1 MKKNA
6 LTILVAIA
14 AAAILVGFFVY
25 PKNFGANVRPWR
37 LGLDLVGGTHLV
49 YEVDMANVTGAD
61 RDSVLNGL
69 RDVIEKRVNLFGVSE
84 PQVFVAKGADSYR
97 LVVEL
102 AGIKDVSEA
111 IKLIGETPLL
121 TFAEVVYETPKE
133 GKPLGA
139 SAEKGGEAS
148 TAQGEPKFLPADL
161 SGRHVSGAQL
171 NFDQLTGKPEVSI
184 SFNDEG
190 ATLFEQI
197 TAKNVGKPIAIFL
210 DGVLIEMPVVQE
222 KISGGRAQITG
233 RFTVQEA
240 KQLVERFNAG
250 ALPAPVKL
258 ISQQTIGASLGT
270 DSLKKTLLAGLVG
283 TLAVMLFMLLYY
295 RILGLYAAM
304 ALAIYVA
311 LTLGVFKAFG
321 ITMTLSGIAGFILSI
336 GMAVDANVLIFER
349 SKEEMKKGLSRM
361 SALDEGFSRAWL
373 SIRDSNVSTMLT
385 AVILYYATTGFVK
398 GFALTL
404 LIGVLMSM
412 FSAITV
418 TRTILR
424 VFTRQEKGN
433 SDMRQGKKEAQP
445 LPTSQ

>member
-1 MKKNA
+1 MANKKNA
-6 LTILVAIA
+6 LIVLVTILVVATI
-14 AAAILVGFFVY
+14 VGFFVY
-25 PKNFGANVRPWR
+25 PKNLGANVRPWR

-49 YEVDMANVTGAD
+49 YEVDMANITGVD

-121 TFAEVVYETPKE
+121 TFAEVIYEAPKE
-133 GKPLGA
+133 G
-139 SAEKGGEAS
+139 EA
-148 TAQGEPKFLPADL
+148 TMTEALTEPKFLPADL

-171 NFDQLTGKPEVSI
+171 DFDQLTGRPQVSI

-190 ATLFEQI
+190 AKLFEQI

-210 DGVLIEMPVVQE
+210 DGMLIEMPVVQE
-222 KISGGRAQITG
+222 KIAGGRAQITG
-233 RFTVQEA
+233 RFTPQEA
-240 KQLVERFNAG
+240 RQLVERFNAG

-258 ISQQTIGASLGT
+258 VSQQTVGASLGT
-270 DSLKKTLLAGLVG
+270 DSLKKTLWAGLIG

-295 RILGLYAAM
+295 RVLGLYAAL
-304 ALAIYVA
+304 ALTIYVA
-311 LTLGVFKAFG
+311 LTLGVFKLFG
-321 ITMTLSGIAGFILSI
+321 ITMTLSGVAGFILSI
-336 GMAVDANVLIFER
+336 GMAVDANILIFER

-385 AVILYYATTGFVK
+385 SIILYYATTGFVK
-398 GFALTL
+398 GFALAL

-424 VFTRQEKGN
+424 VFTRADSARE
-433 SDMRQGKKEAQP
+433 
-445 LPTSQ
+445 

>member
-1 MKKNA
+1 MKKNSAILLVGIVA
-6 LTILVAIA
+6 LAV
-14 AAAILVGFFVY
+14 LVGFFVY
-25 PKNFGANVRPWR
+25 PKNFGANTRPWR

-84 PQVFVAKGADSYR
+84 PQVFIAKGADSYR

-121 TFAEVVYETPKE
+121 TFAEVLYEKPKE
-133 GKPLGA
+133 G
-139 SAEKGGEAS
+139 E
-148 TAQGEPKFLPADL
+148 TATMPEGEPKFLPLDL

-184 SFNDEG
+184 SFNSDG
-190 ATLFEQI
+190 AKLFEDI

-210 DGVLIEMPVVQE
+210 DGILIEMPVVQE

-258 ISQQTIGASLGT
+258 VSQQTIGASLGT
-270 DSLKKTLLAGLVG
+270 DSLKRTLYAGLIG
-283 TLAVMLFMLLYY
+283 TLVVMLFMMLYY
-295 RILGLYAAM
+295 RVLGMYAAL

-311 LTLGVFKAFG
+311 LTLGVFKLFG
-321 ITMTLSGIAGFILSI
+321 VTMTLAGVAGFILSI

-385 AVILYYATTGFVK
+385 SVILYYATTGFVK

-404 LIGVLMSM
+404 FIGVLMSM

-424 VFTRQEKGN
+424 VFTRSEVQAK
-433 SDMRQGKKEAQP
+433 
-445 LPTSQ
+445 

>member
-1 MKKNA
+1 
-6 LTILVAIA
+6 
-14 AAAILVGFFVY
+14 
-25 PKNFGANVRPWR
+25 
-37 LGLDLVGGTHLV
+37 
-49 YEVDMANVTGAD
+49 MANVTGAD

-84 PQVFVAKGADSYR
+84 PQVFIAKGADSYR

-121 TFAEVVYETPKE
+121 TFAEVLYEKPKE
-133 GKPLGA
+133 G
-139 SAEKGGEAS
+139 E
-148 TAQGEPKFLPADL
+148 TATMPEGEPKFLPLDL

-184 SFNDEG
+184 SFNSDG
-190 ATLFEQI
+190 AKLFEDI

-210 DGVLIEMPVVQE
+210 DGILIEMPVVQE

-258 ISQQTIGASLGT
+258 VSQQTIGASLGT
-270 DSLKKTLLAGLVG
+270 DSLKRTLYAGLIG
-283 TLAVMLFMLLYY
+283 TLVVMLFMMLYY
-295 RILGLYAAM
+295 RVLGMYAAL

-311 LTLGVFKAFG
+311 LTLGVFKLFG
-321 ITMTLSGIAGFILSI
+321 VTMTLAGVAGFILSI
-336 GMAVDANVLIFER
+336 GMAVD
-349 SKEEMKKGLSRM
+349 
-361 SALDEGFSRAWL
+361 
-373 SIRDSNVSTMLT
+373 
-385 AVILYYATTGFVK
+385 LYYATTGFVK

-404 LIGVLMSM
+404 FIGVLMSM

-424 VFTRQEKGN
+424 VFTRSEVQAK
-433 SDMRQGKKEAQP
+433 
-445 LPTSQ
+445 

>member
-6 LTILVAIA
+6 AVLLIGIVTLA
-14 AAAILVGFFVY
+14 ALVGFFVY

-84 PQVFVAKGADSYR
+84 PQVFIAKGADSYR

-121 TFAEVVYETPKE
+121 TFAEVEYAAPKT
-133 GKPLGA
+133 GA
-139 SAEKGGEAS
+139 ATTSAA
-148 TAQGEPKFLPADL
+148 TEPKFFPLDL

-171 NFDQLTGKPEVSI
+171 NFDQLTGKPQVSI

-190 ATLFEQI
+190 AKLFEQI

-210 DGVLIEMPVVQE
+210 DGILIEMPTVQE

-240 KQLVERFNAG
+240 RTLVERFNAG

-258 ISQQTIGASLGT
+258 VSQQTVGASLGT
-270 DSLKKTLLAGLVG
+270 DSLKKTLYAGLIG
-283 TLAVMLFMLLYY
+283 TAAVMLFMLLYY
-295 RILGLYAAM
+295 RVLGLYAAL
-304 ALAIYVA
+304 ALTIYIA
-311 LTLGVFKAFG
+311 LTLGVFKLFG
-321 ITMTLSGIAGFILSI
+321 ITMTLSGVAGFILSI
-336 GMAVDANVLIFER
+336 GMAVDANILIFER
-349 SKEEMKKGLSRM
+349 SKEEMRKGLSRM
-361 SALDEGFSRAWL
+361 SALDEGFARAWL
-373 SIRDSNVSTMLT
+373 PIRDSNVSTMLT
-385 AVILYYATTGFVK
+385 SIILYYATTGFVK

-404 LIGVLMSM
+404 FIGVVMSM

-424 VFTRQEKGN
+424 VFTRSESSLNPK
-433 SDMRQGKKEAQP
+433 P
-445 LPTSQ
+445 

>member
-1 MKKNA
+1 MKKNSAILLIGIVA
-6 LTILVAIA
+6 LAV
-14 AAAILVGFFVY
+14 LVGFFVY
-25 PKNFGANVRPWR
+25 PKNFGANTRPWR

-84 PQVFVAKGADSYR
+84 PQVFIAKGADSYR

-121 TFAEVVYETPKE
+121 TFAEVEYEKPKE
-133 GKPLGA
+133 GTA
-139 SAEKGGEAS
+139 TTSAAV
-148 TAQGEPKFLPADL
+148 EPKFFPLDL

-190 ATLFEQI
+190 AKLFEDM

-210 DGVLIEMPVVQE
+210 DGVLIEMPTVQE

-258 ISQQTIGASLGT
+258 VSQQTIGASLGT
-270 DSLKKTLLAGLVG
+270 DSLKRTLYAGLVG

-295 RILGLYAAM
+295 RMLGVYATL
-304 ALAIYVA
+304 ALTIYIA
-311 LTLGVFKAFG
+311 LTLGVFKLFG
-321 ITMTLSGIAGFILSI
+321 ITMTLSGVAGFILSI

-349 SKEEMKKGLSRM
+349 SKEEMRKGLSRM

-424 VFTRQEKGN
+424 VFTRNQESNK
-433 SDMRQGKKEAQP
+433 A
-445 LPTSQ
+445 

>member
-1 MKKNA
+1 MKKNSAILLVGIVA
-6 LTILVAIA
+6 LAV
-14 AAAILVGFFVY
+14 LVGFFVY
-25 PKNFGANVRPWR
+25 PKNFGANTRPWR

-84 PQVFVAKGADSYR
+84 PQVFIAKGADSYR

-121 TFAEVVYETPKE
+121 TFAEVLYEKPKE
-133 GKPLGA
+133 G
-139 SAEKGGEAS
+139 E
-148 TAQGEPKFLPADL
+148 TATTPEGEPKFLPLDL

-184 SFNDEG
+184 SFNSDG
-190 ATLFEQI
+190 AKLFEDI

-210 DGVLIEMPVVQE
+210 DGILIEMPVVQE

-258 ISQQTIGASLGT
+258 VSQQTIGASLGT
-270 DSLKKTLLAGLVG
+270 DSLKRTLYAGLIG
-283 TLAVMLFMLLYY
+283 TLAVMLFMMLYY
-295 RILGLYAAM
+295 RVLGMYAAL

-311 LTLGVFKAFG
+311 LTLGVFKLFG
-321 ITMTLSGIAGFILSI
+321 VTMTLAGVAGFILSI

-385 AVILYYATTGFVK
+385 SVILYYATTGFVK

-404 LIGVLMSM
+404 FIGVLMSM

-424 VFTRQEKGN
+424 VFTRSEVQAK
-433 SDMRQGKKEAQP
+433 
-445 LPTSQ
+445 

>member
-6 LTILVAIA
+6 LIVLLVVVAV
-14 AAAILVGFFVY
+14 AILVGFFVY
-25 PKNFGANVRPWR
+25 PKNLGANVRPWR

-49 YEVDMANVTGAD
+49 YEVDMANITGVD

-121 TFAEVVYETPKE
+121 TFAEVQYEAPKE

-139 SAEKGGEAS
+139 SAKEGEEAS
-148 TAQGEPKFLPADL
+148 PLATAAGEPKFLSTDL

-190 ATLFEQI
+190 AKLFEEV

-222 KISGGRAQITG
+222 KIAGGRAQITG
-233 RFTVQEA
+233 RFTPAEA
-240 KQLVERFNAG
+240 RQLVERFNAG
-250 ALPAPVKL
+250 ALPAPVRL
-258 ISQQTIGASLGT
+258 VSQQTVGASLGT
-270 DSLKKTLLAGLVG
+270 DSLKKTLWAGLIG

-295 RILGLYAAM
+295 RVLGLYAAL

-311 LTLGVFKAFG
+311 LTLGVFKLFG
-321 ITMTLSGIAGFILSI
+321 VTMTLSGVAGFILSI

-385 AVILYYATTGFVK
+385 SIILYYATTGFVK

-424 VFTRQEKGN
+424 VFTRSEVQAK
-433 SDMRQGKKEAQP
+433 
-445 LPTSQ
+445 

>member
-6 LTILVAIA
+6 LIVLIAVLAVATLA
-14 AAAILVGFFVY
+14 GFFVY

-49 YEVDMANVTGAD
+49 YEVDMENISGVD

-102 AGIKDVSEA
+102 AGIKDVNEA

-121 TFAEVVYETPKE
+121 TFAEVLYETPQE
-133 GKPLGA
+133 
-139 SAEKGGEAS
+139 GEATT
-148 TAQGEPKFLPADL
+148 TAAATEPKFLPLDL

-171 NFDQLTGKPEVSI
+171 NFDQLTGKPQVSI

-190 ATLFEQI
+190 AKLFEAI
-197 TAKNVGKPIAIFL
+197 TSKNVGKPIAIFL

-222 KISGGRAQITG
+222 KIVGGRAQITG

-240 KQLVERFNAG
+240 RQLVERFNAG

-258 ISQQTIGASLGT
+258 VSQQTVGASLGT
-270 DSLKKTLLAGLVG
+270 DSLKKTLFAGLIG
-283 TLAVMLFMLLYY
+283 TLAVMLFMMFYY
-295 RILGLYAAM
+295 RVLGFYAAF
-304 ALAIYVA
+304 ALAIYIA
-311 LTLGVFKAFG
+311 LTLGVFKVFG

-349 SKEEMKKGLSRM
+349 SKEEMKKGLSRIA
-361 SALDEGFSRAWL
+361 ALDEGFSRAWL
-373 SIRDSNVSTMLT
+373 SIRDSNISTMLT
-385 AVILYYATTGFVK
+385 AIILYYATTGFVK
-398 GFALTL
+398 GFALAL
-404 LIGVLMSM
+404 FIGVVMSM

-424 VFTRQEKGN
+424 VFIP
-433 SDMRQGKKEAQP
+433 SEAAAK
-445 LPTSQ
+445 